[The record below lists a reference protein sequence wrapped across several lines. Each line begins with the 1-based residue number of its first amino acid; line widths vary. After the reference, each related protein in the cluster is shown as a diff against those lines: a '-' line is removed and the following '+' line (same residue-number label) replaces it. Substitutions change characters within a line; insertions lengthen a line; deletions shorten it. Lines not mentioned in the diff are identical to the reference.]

1 MKDFVLAVLFGL
13 VPVAGAWAQGEKPL
27 TPDQRGYVLKMT
39 REMIKL
45 GTTKDPAVRTELF
58 LQTAHERVR
67 ELHAM
72 HEAGKLTHHDS
83 LGRSYDLLLKRG
95 AAGTIESGAAG
106 GRDMS
111 AAILKY
117 SEAAERHQ
125 EMWARF
131 LSRVPAEHR
140 AAILRAIE
148 TSRSGRE
155 DALRAKERGLRLEV
169 ERRLLREKLKEGQK
183 GAPPPRL
190 EEKKPKGKCEEHPV
204 TPEGEEPKH
213 PDPTRPR
220 QAPDHNHAPHHG
232 PRHRMTAGAPRA

>member
-1 MKDFVLAVLFGL
+1 
-13 VPVAGAWAQGEKPL
+13 
-27 TPDQRGYVLKMT
+27 MT

-45 GTTKDPAVRTELF
+45 GTTKDPAARTELF

-72 HEAGKLTHHDS
+72 QEAGKLTHHDS

-125 EMWARF
+125 ETWTRF
-131 LSRVPAEHR
+131 LSRVPPEHR
-140 AAILRAIE
+140 AAVLRAIE

-155 DALRAKERGLRLEV
+155 DAQRARERGLRLEV
-169 ERRLLREKLKEGQK
+169 ERRLLREKLREGQK
-183 GAPPPRL
+183 GAPPPRP
-190 EEKKPKGKCEEHPV
+190 EEKKPKGKCDEHPG
-204 TPEGEEPKH
+204 TPEAEEPRRA
-213 PDPTRPR
+213 DTTRPR
-220 QAPDHNHAPHHG
+220 PAPEHNHPPHHG
-232 PRHRMTAGAPRA
+232 PRHRIGSGGAHPRDGRIP